1 MSACGFGAPLPLSGG
16 VGLPV
21 RVFSPCP
28 ATRPACALPGRFCRV
43 VAGQAQDHV
52 ALGEDAADIRVAV
65 LDDHPAFAGLDYRGV
80 EIMPFDRARV
90 LVEGEARAC
99 GIVLS
104 NVNPAQMKFRLAE
117 LRELLAV
124 PVLGLWEPREGR
136 RVGGGDAQRQ

>member
-1 MSACGFGAPLPLSGG
+1 VIDNYSKNILATYLGCIECGLD
-16 VGLPV
+16 V
-21 RVFSPCP
+21 
-28 ATRPACALPGRFCRV
+28 
-43 VAGQAQDHV
+43 
-52 ALGEDAADIRVAV
+52 VAV